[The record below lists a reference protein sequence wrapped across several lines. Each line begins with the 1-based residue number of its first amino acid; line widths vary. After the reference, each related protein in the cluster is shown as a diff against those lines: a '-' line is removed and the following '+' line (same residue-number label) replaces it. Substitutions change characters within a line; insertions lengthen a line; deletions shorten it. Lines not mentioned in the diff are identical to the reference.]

1 MVFADAESMSLAET
15 AKLAQHVALR
25 QTHQIGSAIDTVVE
39 RLPSPPEMVLVG
51 GSGEFLALALLTEHP
66 NFSKCKKKRLSE
78 LLGEEV
84 SLAACAYAVAVL
96 ASEQNK

>member
-1 MVFADAESMSLAET
+1 MVCADAESMSLAET
-15 AKLAQHVALR
+15 VNLAQRVALR
-25 QTHQIGSAIDTVVE
+25 QTQQIGTAVDTVVD
-39 RLPSPPEMVLVG
+39 RLHSSPEMVLVG
-51 GSGEFLALALLTEHP
+51 GSGEFLALALLTEQP
-66 NFSKCKKKRLSE
+66 SFSKCKKKRLSE